1 MVHYKLSYFDVRGLG
16 ETARLILTHANQPFD
31 DERFTF
37 ETWPANKSK
46 MLYGKVPVLEVD
58 GKPLAES
65 FAIFRYLAKQ
75 YGLLGKDDWE
85 QAKVDEFSNV
95 HKDIATEIG
104 AYIRV
109 YAGYGQG
116 DKEQLYKDVFLPG
129 MQKYLPLYVK
139 RSRNLVLALLPRVVL
154 HGWTLSKQPELE
166 QYIQRVHSQPTIK
179 KYVEGRKHSVI

>member
-1 MVHYKLSYFDVRGLG
+1 
-16 ETARLILTHANQPFD
+16 
-31 DERFTF
+31 
-37 ETWPANKSK
+37 

-139 RSRNLVLALLPRVVL
+139 TLKESGSGFVAKSGLTWVDFMLAEFLTTLKNMHPEEIAN
-154 HGWTLSKQPELE
+154 TLS
-166 QYIQRVHSQPTIK
+166 
-179 KYVEGRKHSVI
+179 